1 MAKTEHHPNGLIHY
15 NPQLSHR
22 GYTLFNAMNNKAFL
36 IDMKGQFVH
45 QWEHEGGI
53 TNPELLP
60 NGNLIAMAMP
70 SPETEGQKGLN
81 GQAAALFEL
90 DWEGNVV
97 WEYADPWMHHDYQRL
112 PNGNTLILKWEPLPK
127 SFPKRIRGGY
137 PAEDVDPNLML
148 GDVVLEVKPDGS
160 LKQKWKS
167 WNHLDPKIDLI
178 CVMDDRR
185 EWTHAN
191 SISLSPRGDWVISFR
206 RTSTIIQVN
215 PRSGKI
221 KWRFNDGEMSHQH
234 DAKFTAAGTM
244 TIFDNGVHRRGV
256 EYSRAIEIDPKT
268 KKVIWEYTDNPPF
281 TMYTVMGGCV
291 DRLSNGNT
299 LITETSKG
307 QFLEV
312 TPQNKVVWEYI
323 NPFFVT
329 NPRLGGRFNGVF
341 RAHRYTQSHP
351 ALKDK
356 DLDPGK
362 HANLNRLYCN

>member
-1 MAKTEHHPNGLIHY
+1 
-15 NPQLSHR
+15 
-22 GYTLFNAMNNKAFL
+22 
-36 IDMKGQFVH
+36 
-45 QWEHEGGI
+45 
-53 TNPELLP
+53 
-60 NGNLIAMAMP
+60 
-70 SPETEGQKGLN
+70 
-81 GQAAALFEL
+81 
-90 DWEGNVV
+90 
-97 WEYADPWMHHDYQRL
+97 MHHDYQRL

-127 SFPKRIRGGY
+127 SLPKRIKGGY

-167 WNHLDPKIDLI
+167 WDQLDPKIDLI

-221 KWRFNDGEMSHQH
+221 KWRFKDGEMSHQH

-356 DLDPGK
+356 NLDPGK
-362 HANLNRLYCN
+362 LANLNRLYCD